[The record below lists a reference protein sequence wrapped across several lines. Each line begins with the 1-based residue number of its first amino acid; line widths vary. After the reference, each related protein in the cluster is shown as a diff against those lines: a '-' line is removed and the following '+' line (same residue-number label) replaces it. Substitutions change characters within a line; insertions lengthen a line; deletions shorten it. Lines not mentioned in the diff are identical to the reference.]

1 MRCNK
6 VNKFRYVPEALCLL
20 LFTASSLLW
29 SYSIRHY
36 ETLADEMNVL
46 VSLESLLPQHQI
58 QLLNAN
64 FSDQLH
70 YDNFAQLQV
79 QIEYNLFE
87 LENSPDLKNLLSGY
101 VKTSLNYI
109 QLVTMLK
116 TSQRLVSKVEPIP
129 SSELP
134 LLMGSIRSQ
143 LFSYITSLNNVTKS
157 KIEALIESADLQYND
172 VDNQQFW
179 KLYKLHTLFI
189 IDSLERTAKYR
200 QKLINLPIIDKTIMS
215 INSKNQEIKAT
226 QTDRVLGGFGS
237 VLSILFIF
245 MIILKRQQHALKETS
260 QAYKK
265 AVEVK
270 TQFLANMSHEIR
282 TPMTGII
289 GLVEL
294 CFKTPLN
301 DEQYNYLEKV
311 EFSAKSLLTIINDIL
326 DFSKIE
332 SGQLHI
338 EKVSVKHHKLID
350 NLNMM
355 LGRTA
360 EEKNVEFILD
370 LDPQIPPSIIGD
382 PVRLNQIL
390 LNLLSN
396 AFKFTEKGHVLLRV
410 SVIFDERFDN
420 PERILYQI
428 EDTGIGLSEEQISKL
443 FQRFSQA
450 DESTTRKYGGTGLGL
465 AISKLLVDLMHGEIW
480 VDSCLGEGSIFNVS
494 FPLEEDKQPEDIPII
509 EQYTGTRILLIEDNE
524 ITQHVID
531 KMAEYLDVTI
541 DITSTID
548 NAKTLCKTYEY
559 DIALVDWNLKEENG
573 LDFISDIINEKYCP
587 ASLVI
592 CSAYSKAYIEKQTP
606 VDLELEYLAK
616 PLTLMSFNK
625 ALNKHHNQ
633 NAKPS
638 IDSHNIELTHEELLP
653 INIKP
658 QPILET
664 VLLVEDNK
672 INQIVATKLLQS
684 LGLQVD
690 VAENGK
696 KAIEKIEEG
705 NYLVVLMDIQ
715 MPIMDGKEATI
726 ELRKKY
732 SNEALK
738 IIALTA
744 NIIEEEVNYY
754 SDIGMDGHL
763 GKPYELTKIKKLLSN
778 YFQLS

>member
-1 MRCNK
+1 
-6 VNKFRYVPEALCLL
+6 VNIFQYVPEVLCLL
-20 LFTASSLLW
+20 LFTACSLLW
-29 SYSIRHY
+29 GNSIRHH
-36 ETLADEMNVL
+36 ETLAIELNVL
-46 VSLESLLPQHQI
+46 VSLESSLPQHQI

-70 YDNFAQLQV
+70 YDNFAQLQS
-79 QIEYNLFE
+79 QIENDLFE
-87 LENSPDLKNLLSGY
+87 LGNDPDLKSLLISY
-101 VKTSLNYI
+101 IKTSSNYI

-116 TSQRLVSKVEPIP
+116 TSQRLVSKVESIP
-129 SSELP
+129 TSELS
-134 LLMGSIRSQ
+134 LFMGSIRTQ
-143 LFSYITSLNNVTKS
+143 LFSFITSPTNETQN
-157 KIEALIESADLQYND
+157 KIHTLIKSADLHSNETVYQQYW
-172 VDNQQFW
+172 Q
-179 KLYKLHTLFI
+179 LYKLHTLFI
-189 IDSLERTAKYR
+189 MDNLQRTAKYR
-200 QKLINLPIIDKTIMS
+200 QRLINLPVIDKTIMS
-215 INSKNQEIKAT
+215 INSKNQEIKGT
-226 QTDRVLGGFGS
+226 QRNRVLGGFGS
-237 VLSILFIF
+237 VISVLLIF
-245 MIILKRQQHALKETS
+245 MIIMKRQQHALKKTS
-260 QAYKK
+260 QAHKK

-294 CFKTPLN
+294 CLKTPLN

-338 EKVSVKHHKLID
+338 EKVSVKHQKLID

-360 EEKNVEFILD
+360 EEKNVELIFD

-396 AFKFTEKGHVLLRV
+396 AFKFTEKGHVILRTSIV
-410 SVIFDERFDN
+410 FDERFDN
-420 PERILYQI
+420 PDRILYQI
-428 EDTGIGLSEEQISKL
+428 EDTGIGLSQEQISKL

-480 VDSCLGEGSIFNVS
+480 VESSIGKGSIFNVS
-494 FPLEEDKQPEDIPII
+494 FPLIEDNHPAEVPLINQHA
-509 EQYTGTRILLIEDNE
+509 GTRVLLLEDNE

-531 KMAEYLDVTI
+531 KMASYLDVTI
-541 DITSTID
+541 DITSTIAS
-548 NAKTLCKTYEY
+548 AKALCKNNKY

-573 LDFISDIINEKYCP
+573 LDFITSIINEKSCP
-587 ASLVI
+587 ASLVV
-592 CSAYSKAYIEKQTP
+592 CSAYSKAYIERHTP
-606 VDLELEYLAK
+606 VNFELEYLAK
-616 PLTLMSFNK
+616 PLTLMSFNQ

-633 NAKPS
+633 DVEPSGDSRNSDLENADLPP
-638 IDSHNIELTHEELLP
+638 IDIQEH
-653 INIKP
+653 KA
-658 QPILET
+658 LET
-664 VLLVEDNK
+664 ILLVEDNK

-684 LGLQVD
+684 LGLKVD
-690 VAENGK
+690 VAEDGK
-696 KAIEKIEEG
+696 SAIEKIEQG
-705 NYLVVLMDIQ
+705 HYSVVLMDIQ

-726 ELRKKY
+726 ALRKKY
-732 SNEALK
+732 SNQVLK

-744 NIIEEEVNYY
+744 NITEEEINYY

-763 GKPYELTKIKKLLSN
+763 GKPYELTKIKELLSE
-778 YFQLS
+778 YYKLSEDGT

>member
-1 MRCNK
+1 M
-6 VNKFRYVPEALCLL
+6 NKFKYVPEALCLL
-20 LFTASSLLW
+20 LFTACSLLW
-29 SYSIRHY
+29 SNSIRHH
-36 ETLADEMNVL
+36 EALASELSVL
-46 VSLESLLPQHQI
+46 VSLESSLPQHQI

-70 YDNFAQLQV
+70 YDNFAQLQS
-79 QIEYNLFE
+79 QIENNLFE
-87 LENSPDLKNLLSGY
+87 LGNAPDLKSLLSGY
-101 VKTSLNYI
+101 IKTSLNYI

-116 TSQRLVSKVEPIP
+116 TSQRLVSKIEPVP
-129 SSELP
+129 TSELS
-134 LLMGSIRSQ
+134 LFMGSIRTQ
-143 LFSYITSLNNVTKS
+143 LFSFITSPTNVTQS
-157 KIEALIESADLQYND
+157 KIHALIKSADLHNNDTVYQQY
-172 VDNQQFW
+172 W
-179 KLYKLHTLFI
+179 KLYKLHTIFI
-189 IDSLERTAKYR
+189 MDNLQRTAKYR
-200 QKLINLPIIDKTIMS
+200 QQLISLPVIDKTIMS

-226 QTDRVLGGFGS
+226 QTDRVLGGFGI
-237 VLSILFIF
+237 VLSVLFIF
-245 MIILKRQQHALKETS
+245 MIILKRQQHALRKTS
-260 QAYKK
+260 QAHKK

-294 CFKTPLN
+294 CLKTPLN

-332 SGQLHI
+332 SGQLNI
-338 EKVSVKHHKLID
+338 EKVSVKPQKLID

-360 EEKNVEFILD
+360 EEKNVELIFD
-370 LDPQIPPSIIGD
+370 LDPQIPFSIIGD

-396 AFKFTEKGHVLLRV
+396 AFKFTEKGHVILRT
-410 SVIFDERFDN
+410 SVVFDERFDN
-420 PERILYQI
+420 PNRILYQI

-480 VDSCLGEGSIFNVS
+480 VKSCLGKGSIFNVS
-494 FPLEEDKQPEDIPII
+494 FPLVEDKQPEETPLID
-509 EQYTGTRILLIEDNE
+509 QHTGTRILLLEDNQ
-524 ITQHVID
+524 ITQHVIN
-531 KMAEYLDVTI
+531 KMASYLDVTI

-548 NAKTLCKTYEY
+548 CAKALCKKNKY
-559 DIALVDWNLKEENG
+559 DIALVDWNLKEESG
-573 LDFISDIINEKYCP
+573 LDFISGMINEKTCP

-592 CSAYSKAYIEKQTP
+592 CSAYSKAYIEKHTP
-606 VDLELEYLAK
+606 VNFELEYLAK
-616 PLTLMSFNK
+616 PLTLMSFNQ

-633 NAKPS
+633 YAEPS
-638 IDSHNIELTHEELLP
+638 VASHDSELKNVEVPPIDI
-653 INIKP
+653 
-658 QPILET
+658 QRQQALEKI
-664 VLLVEDNK
+664 LLVEDNK

-684 LGLQVD
+684 LGLTVD
-690 VAENGK
+690 VAEDGK
-696 KAIEKIEEG
+696 MAIEKIEQG
-705 NYLVVLMDIQ
+705 NYSVVLMDIQ

-726 ELRKKY
+726 ELRKRY
-732 SNEALK
+732 SHQALK

-744 NIIEEEVNYY
+744 NITEEQVKYY

-763 GKPYELTKIKKLLSN
+763 GKPYELTKIKELLSK
-778 YFQLS
+778 YFQLSQDET